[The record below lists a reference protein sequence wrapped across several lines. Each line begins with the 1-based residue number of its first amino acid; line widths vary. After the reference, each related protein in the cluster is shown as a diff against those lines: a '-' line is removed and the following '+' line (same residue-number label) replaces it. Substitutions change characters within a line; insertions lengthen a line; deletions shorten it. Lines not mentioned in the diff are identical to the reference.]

1 MDVGVFCCLS
11 YIYMFGL
18 LRRAICPVVSTSM
31 LGVSHAVQNEKKL
44 WKFTQSDEVRI
55 SARSTGVGCIR
66 FHTAVIGGPSMTKS
80 TRDNLRAK
88 YAVIYDLLATLANLQ
103 AACEKEK
110 SPGTSTI
117 TTEEVDCGEN
127 GTQQASLMRSPPPP
141 SRLIATPRRSPS
153 GRSDFA
159 SVLVESAPAC

>member
-1 MDVGVFCCLS
+1 MLFKT
-11 YIYMFGL
+11 
-18 LRRAICPVVSTSM
+18 RRNSGI
-31 LGVSHAVQNEKKL
+31 
-44 WKFTQSDEVRI
+44 TQSDEVVV
-55 SARSTGVGCIR
+55 VGLQVVVYKIPYSSYWR
-66 FHTAVIGGPSMTKS
+66 TLNDKS